1 MEKKASLT
9 LRKYEEAVKYLF
21 NRTGISIH
29 TKCFLL
35 YNIGISI
42 YLYEYISV
50 LAFSISNSFVK
61 ILQFRLQISVHIRS
75 SNR

>member
-1 MEKKASLT
+1 MEKEASLT

-35 YNIGISI
+35 YHIGIAI
-42 YLYEYISV
+42 YLNEYMSV
-50 LAFSISNSFVK
+50 ARWHFLGFVYK
-61 ILQFRLQISVHIRS
+61 NATILS
-75 SNR
+75 SNFCTYKVID

>member
-35 YNIGISI
+35 YHIGIAI
-42 YLYEYISV
+42 YLYEFISV
-50 LAFSISNSFVK
+50 LVSRAFDFLIY
-61 ILQFRLQISVHIRS
+61 
-75 SNR
+75 

>member
-1 MEKKASLT
+1 MEIKASLT

-35 YNIGISI
+35 YHIGIAI
-42 YLYEYISV
+42 YLNEYMSV
-50 LAFSISNSFVK
+50 LGFLLALSDMALSGI
-61 ILQFRLQISVHIRS
+61 RL
-75 SNR
+75 

>member
-35 YNIGISI
+35 YHIGIAI

-50 LAFSISNSFVK
+50 LFFVCK
-61 ILQFRLQISVHIRS
+61 NATILS
-75 SNR
+75 SNFCTYKVID

>member
-35 YNIGISI
+35 YHIGIAI
-42 YLYEYISV
+42 YLNEYMSV
-50 LAFSISNSFVK
+50 LGFLLALFVYKNATILCSNFCTYKV
-61 ILQFRLQISVHIRS
+61 ID
-75 SNR
+75 

>member
-35 YNIGISI
+35 YHIGIAI

-50 LAFSISNSFVK
+50 LVFLLAFLIDY
-61 ILQFRLQISVHIRS
+61 
-75 SNR
+75 

>member
-35 YNIGISI
+35 YHICIAI

-50 LAFSISNSFVK
+50 LVFILFVCK
-61 ILQFRLQISVHIRS
+61 NATILS
-75 SNR
+75 SNFCTYKVIQ